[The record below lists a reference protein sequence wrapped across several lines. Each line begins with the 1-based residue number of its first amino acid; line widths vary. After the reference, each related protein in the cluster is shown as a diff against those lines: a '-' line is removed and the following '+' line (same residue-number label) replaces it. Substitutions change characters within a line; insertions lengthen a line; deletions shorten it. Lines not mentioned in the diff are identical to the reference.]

1 MMPCVI
7 CALLCSMYSY
17 FGMED
22 KPVFWVQWNVEHKQ
36 AQDLDSKS
44 ESDSKA
50 GDGHDR
56 NSTDDHSAQAR
67 KVVNPV
73 VSGEFVV
80 NAA

>member
-1 MMPCVI
+1 
-7 CALLCSMYSY
+7 MYSY

-56 NSTDDHSAQAR
+56 AGDGHDRESTDDHSAQAR

-73 VSGEFVV
+73 VSGEYVV